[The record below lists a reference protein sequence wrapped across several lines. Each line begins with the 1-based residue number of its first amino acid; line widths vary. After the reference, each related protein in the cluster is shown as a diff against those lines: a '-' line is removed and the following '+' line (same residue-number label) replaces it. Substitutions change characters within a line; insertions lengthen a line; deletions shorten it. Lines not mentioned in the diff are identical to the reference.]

1 MIRFIAAAAVASVLL
16 PMGAASAQAH
26 DPVGKVYSNRHVNYG
41 SVVTVTTT
49 AVSPQSAQSNLM
61 QAIDSTQTT
70 LAADEKILLDGGHL
84 TVAQMDLWI
93 KSMNTI
99 RSLAQIAT
107 SAHVAPAVSTTTVA
121 ASGPTYKI
129 ARRTVC
135 TEITYRLTNAST
147 SPLPIS
153 FQLVDL
159 ATGLKSAWVTAF
171 PGFSATA
178 SLTPAHRVVAFDK
191 IGNGPVRY
199 APATTYPTLGCS

>member
-1 MIRFIAAAAVASVLL
+1 MIRVIAAAAAVSVLL
-16 PMGAASAQAH
+16 PVGAASAQGH
-26 DPVGKVYSNRHVNYG
+26 DPVGPVKFGTINYG
-41 SVVTVTTT
+41 SVVTVTTAT
-49 AVSPQSAQSNLM
+49 APEVYK
-61 QAIDSTQTT
+61 
-70 LAADEKILLDGGHL
+70 LARG
-84 TVAQMDLWI
+84 
-93 KSMNTI
+93 
-99 RSLAQIAT
+99 
-107 SAHVAPAVSTTTVA
+107 
-121 ASGPTYKI
+121 
-129 ARRTVC
+129 TVC

-171 PGFSATA
+171 PGYSATA